1 MTLPSGDL
9 TNDVDVVVIGA
20 GAAGVAAGQALAKA
34 GVSFLVIE
42 ARSRPGGRAWTSLV
56 DAGGASYPVDMGCGW
71 LHSADRNP
79 LVAIARDLG
88 LTVDETIPPW
98 QREISADGFSAQQQR
113 EFRRA
118 QELFYARLE
127 KAAGEPQDR
136 PAADLLE
143 PGSPWTPLMH
153 AISTYVNGVELDR
166 LSVKDF
172 DNYHDTEI
180 NYRVVEGYGTLIA
193 RHGAAL
199 PIIYDCPVQTVDHSG
214 TRIRVT
220 CANGAVA
227 ARAVI
232 VTVPTNLIAQERIVF
247 TPALPDKLDAAANL
261 PLGQDDKLF
270 LSVDRAEDLPDNS
283 RLFGSMERAATGNYH
298 LRPFGRP
305 LIEGYYGGACARDLE
320 KEGIEG
326 FAAFAR
332 EELVSMLGS
341 VWRDRLKPLA
351 VSGWAQDSFATGSY
365 SHALP
370 GHWDKRA
377 VLAAPVNERLFFA
390 GEATSP
396 HFFSTAHGAYES
408 GERAA
413 QEALAGLKIAAEG
426 PSR

>member
-1 MTLPSGDL
+1 MTLPSGDF
-9 TNDVDVVVIGA
+9 TDDVDVVVIGA

-42 ARSRPGGRAWTSLV
+42 ARSHAGGRAWTRPTE
-56 DAGGASYPVDMGCGW
+56 AGGASYPVDMGCGW

-79 LVAIARDLG
+79 LVPIARELG
-88 LTVDETIPPW
+88 FTVDETIPPW
-98 QREISADGFSAQQQR
+98 QRETRTEGFPASQQR
-113 EFRRA
+113 SFRRA
-118 QELFYARLE
+118 QEQFYERME
-127 KAAGEPQDR
+127 KAAAEPQDR

-143 PGSPWTPLMH
+143 PGSQWNPLMN

-193 RHGAAL
+193 RYGSAL
-199 PIIYDCPVQTVDHSG
+199 PIVYDCPVQTVDHSG
-214 TRIRVT
+214 ARIRIA
-220 CANGAVA
+220 CAKGSVS

-232 VTVPTNLIAQERIVF
+232 VTVPTNLIAQEKIVF

-270 LSVDRAEDLPDNS
+270 LFVDRAEDLPDNS
-283 RLFGSMERAATGNYH
+283 RLFGSMERVATGNYH

-305 LIEGYYGGACARDLE
+305 LIEGYYGGAGARDLE
-320 KEGIEG
+320 KQGLEG

-341 VWRDRLKPLA
+341 VWRDRLKPLV
-351 VSGWAQDSFATGSY
+351 VSGWAQDPFATGAY

-377 VLAAPVNERLFFA
+377 VLAAPVNDRLFFA
-390 GEATSP
+390 GEATSL
-396 HFFSTAHGAYES
+396 HLFSTAHGAYES

-413 QEALAGLKIAAEG
+413 QEALAAL
-426 PSR
+426 